1 MSPEIAWPTAT
12 LSPVARARM
21 LAASIP
27 SAAIAE
33 ATLDAPFGETWA
45 WLEDLPHSVPEFD
58 RDVSAIR
65 IRSTVDLG
73 DGAQRLRASVSN
85 HGVRWPFTVRL
96 EPGFCL
102 MQASARVYVV
112 IMAAAPEPG
121 DPSRTRFVHV
131 EGVPLPGAGFLTPVL
146 ARLVTV
152 DVANIARLA
161 RRGFRA

>member
-12 LSPVARARM
+12 LGPLARARS

-33 ATLDAPFGETWA
+33 STLDAPFGETWA
-45 WLEDLPHSVPEFD
+45 WLADLPQSVPEFD

-65 IRSTVDLG
+65 IQSTVDLG
-73 DGAQRLRASVSN
+73 DGVQRLRASVSN

-102 MQASARVYVV
+102 MQARARVYVV
-112 IMAAAPEPG
+112 IMAAAPETG

-131 EGVPLPGAGFLTPVL
+131 EGVPLPGVGFLAPVL
-146 ARLVTV
+146 GRLVTA
-152 DVANIARLA
+152 DLANMARLA